1 MKQKVEKK
9 MKDLEKIQNKILELF
24 ENTNEKTATEM
35 IIGWLGWEYLSE
47 VFRDSINNYD
57 NVEVLE
63 HFLNNLK
70 NKI

>member
-1 MKQKVEKK
+1 ME
-9 MKDLEKIQNKILELF
+9 DLEKIQNKILELF

-35 IIGWLGWEYLSE
+35 VIGWLGWEYLSE

-70 NKI
+70 NKM